1 MEYAR
6 EYASALSPRSLMRS
20 VSSVGSSIS
29 RRVLFPAEAP
39 LRPFRVC
46 THNRSSRKGVVART
60 LDDLFTKAW
69 HALSLTSEVVTL
81 VLEEDGT
88 VVENEEFFQS
98 LETNTQFMVLEEGQ
112 RWTQAKGVSGVRRSN
127 KKGVAKVTFDL
138 YKLNP
143 KDFIGC
149 LSIKATFYE
158 MYTMSYDIKCMGA
171 KHVLKKMLR
180 CLSYAAQVAGQFL
193 LYSSTYVLQYTREG
207 EEAGSFRNPRH
218 PADD

>member
-1 MEYAR
+1 M
-6 EYASALSPRSLMRS
+6 
-20 VSSVGSSIS
+20 
-29 RRVLFPAEAP
+29 
-39 LRPFRVC
+39 
-46 THNRSSRKGVVART
+46 VART

-69 HALSLTSEVVTL
+69 HALLLTSEVVTL

-193 LYSSTYVLQYTREG
+193 LYGSTYVLQYTGEG